1 MFYLTS
7 IELSKKLNYSL
18 KFKNKS
24 SFRILPKIPV
34 IIPNKTAMVAMENIV
49 LSKQ

>member
-7 IELSKKLNYSL
+7 IELSKKLNDSL
-18 KFKNKS
+18 NDS

-34 IIPNKTAMVAMENIV
+34 IIPNETAMVAMENIV
-49 LSKQ
+49 LSK